1 MNEIV
6 INILSIIVTAV
17 ILPLISFAGTK
28 LIEFLN
34 SKIKNN
40 QAKELLVQATTI
52 VTNAVRSVFQTY
64 VDSLKASGSFDAQ
77 AQTVALTKAKDIA
90 LEQMSD
96 DVKNYIVNNYGD
108 LNNWLTTQIEST
120 INLIKHK

>member
-28 LIEFLN
+28 LIALLN

-64 VDSLKASGSFDAQ
+64 VDSLKASGSFDAH
-77 AQTVALTKAKDIA
+77 AQTVALTKARDIA

>member
-1 MNEIV
+1 MIV
-6 INILSIIVTAV
+6 
-17 ILPLISFAGTK
+17 PLISFAGTK
-28 LIEFLN
+28 LMAFLN

-64 VDSLKASGSFDAQ
+64 VDSLKASGSFDAH
-77 AQTVALTKAKDIA
+77 AQTVALTKARDIA

>member
-64 VDSLKASGSFDAQ
+64 VDSLKASGSFAAH
-77 AQTVALTKAKDIA
+77 AQTVALTKARDIA